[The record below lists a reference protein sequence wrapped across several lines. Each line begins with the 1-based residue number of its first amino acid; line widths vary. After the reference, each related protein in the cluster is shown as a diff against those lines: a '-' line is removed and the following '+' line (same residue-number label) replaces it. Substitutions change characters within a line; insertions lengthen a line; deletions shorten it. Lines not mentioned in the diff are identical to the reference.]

1 MRKDTTV
8 SQAERAV
15 PYPVSL
21 VYTMYRHGA
30 GLSERE
36 ALERAQAA
44 ARRLRPTA

>member
-1 MRKDTTV
+1 MRKD
-8 SQAERAV
+8 SLPAPQERAT

-36 ALERAQAA
+36 ALERARAA
-44 ARRLRPTA
+44 ARQLRPTA